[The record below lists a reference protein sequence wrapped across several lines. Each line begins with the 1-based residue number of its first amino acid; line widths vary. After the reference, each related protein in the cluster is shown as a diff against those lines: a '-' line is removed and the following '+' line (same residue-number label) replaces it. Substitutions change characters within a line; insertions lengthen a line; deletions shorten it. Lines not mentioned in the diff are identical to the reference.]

1 MALPMAHTPSRSDPP
16 ADALDLLGSKG
27 DAERA
32 LTAALASFQ
41 AQVQPVPSLD
51 LAAVMEAAR
60 PAFSHGIAF
69 CSQLLQEQGRRRLR
83 VTLMHR
89 DGAELYSEEWADD
102 LDDLAQASGWMLAML
117 MGIPVRIPARATEP
131 DQEADRVADVAEDAP
146 VASEQVVE
154 SAPEAEAAGDPD
166 DPLLPLS
173 AEEIETWHRR
183 ILALPVEARRTLTSA
198 FREHFQVP
206 RSARSI
212 GDRIT
217 QRRHGE
223 FLACFF
229 QEQEDTP

>member
-1 MALPMAHTPSRSDPP
+1 M
-16 ADALDLLGSKG
+16 
-27 DAERA
+27 
-32 LTAALASFQ
+32 
-41 AQVQPVPSLD
+41 
-51 LAAVMEAAR
+51 
-60 PAFSHGIAF
+60 
-69 CSQLLQEQGRRRLR
+69 
-83 VTLMHR
+83 
-89 DGAELYSEEWADD
+89 
-102 LDDLAQASGWMLAML
+102 
-117 MGIPVRIPARATEP
+117 
-131 DQEADRVADVAEDAP
+131 
-146 VASEQVVE
+146 ASEQVVE